1 MKNNRFINQNMSAA
15 GSKFAARNI
24 LVSALLLGGLLL
36 TGCNSFLTP
45 NNKTA
50 GGQTAGKYFDQDPAT
65 LRIYAY
71 SLLKPVAARVDVY
84 EEGVDLYMPSNKKS
98 GTQFDQYTITPENDD
113 VKSLY
118 ANLYACIN
126 MANAVISYDTDG
138 KYKAEMIFLR
148 SYCYYILSQE
158 FGGVPYSTT
167 YINDSERSY
176 PRTDLATLYKS
187 LIEDLTSIADD
198 ASLPAEN
205 TTGSASQRAVK
216 ALLAK
221 VCLAAG
227 WDLGTTVTDAA
238 QGTYTI
244 QDDTYFREALR
255 WAQAAINSQTLSMPF
270 EEKWSPAN
278 EGNAEVIFAVQYDR
292 AGWPGEL
299 KTGGHGL
306 QNTFGSYYG
315 DCTSTGEKYV
325 DGMHASNP
333 KSSYLWSA
341 DDKRYDATFMTTMYN
356 STKGGWGT
364 EGYYAYY
371 NADAAAQDT
380 MPVLLRIFPGT
391 AGTSE
396 ATAYKAANAKRLEK
410 GDCVNEPAV
419 IVMSYPKMWVNGTE
433 YDYVTY
439 LKDNPGMFSA
449 PVVKKFDDPN
459 SSAIAVNKTNGYRD
473 IVVLHLSDIYL
484 VAAEAALMSGDQS
497 TAEGYINDVRTRA
510 GVAATDFASYT
521 SPYSSIYPSFS
532 NTPIDLIL
540 DERARE
546 LYAEGH
552 RWMDLRRTRQLVRYN
567 NLFNYDLAGS
577 ALSRMSNAS
586 GDIKWYKPIPQAEI
600 NANNALTEADQNKG
614 Y

>member
-1 MKNNRFINQNMSAA
+1 MKT
-15 GSKFAARNI
+15 KNI
-24 LVSALLLGGLLL
+24 FVCALLFGGLLL
-36 TGCNSFLTP
+36 SGCDSFLTP
-45 NNKTA
+45 ENKTA
-50 GGQTAGKYFDQDPAT
+50 GGQSAEKYFSEDAST
-65 LRIYAY
+65 LRVYAY

-84 EEGVDLYMPSNKKS
+84 EEGVDLYMPSNKKT
-98 GTQFDQYTITPENDD
+98 GTDFDQYTITPENTD

-118 ANLYACIN
+118 SDLYACVN
-126 MANAVISYDTDG
+126 MANATIFYDKDG
-138 KYKAEMIFLR
+138 KYKAEMTFVR

-158 FGGVPYSTT
+158 FGGVPYSST
-167 YINDSERSY
+167 YINGSERNY
-176 PRTDLATLYKS
+176 PRTELSEFYKS
-187 LIEDLTSIADD
+187 LISDLTAIADD
-198 ASLPAEN
+198 ASLAAEN
-205 TTGSASQRAVK
+205 TTGVASQRAVK

-227 WDLGTTVTDAA
+227 WDLGTTITDAL

-244 QDDTYFREALR
+244 TDDTYFKQALE
-255 WAQAAINSQTLSMPF
+255 WARQAINSQALTMSF
-270 EEKWSPAN
+270 EDKWAPSN
-278 EGNAEVIFAVQYDR
+278 EGNAEVIFSVQYDR
-292 AGWPGEL
+292 AGWPGDL

-333 KSSYLWSA
+333 KSSYLWTA
-341 DDKRYDATFMTTMYN
+341 EDKRYDATFMTTMYN

-371 NADAAAQDT
+371 NADAAARDT
-380 MPVLLRIFPGT
+380 LPIMMRVYPGT
-391 AGTSE
+391 ASTSV
-396 ATAYKAANAKRLEK
+396 ATTFQSANAKRLEK
-410 GDCVNEPAV
+410 GDCVNTPVV
-419 IVMSYPKMWVNGTE
+419 IVMSYPKIWANGTE
-433 YDYVTY
+433 SDYITY
-439 LKDNPGMFSA
+439 VKDGMYAA

-459 SSAIAVNKTNGYRD
+459 SSAIALNKTNDYRD
-473 IVVLHLSDIYL
+473 IVVLHLSDLYL
-484 VAAEAALMSGDQS
+484 VAAEAALMSGDQG
-497 TAEGYINDVRTRA
+497 TAERYINDVRARA
-510 GVAATDFASYT
+510 GVAATDFASYV
-521 SPYSSIYPSFS
+521 SPYASVYPAFS
-532 NTPIDLIL
+532 NTPIDLVL

-567 NLFNYDLAGS
+567 NLFNADLVGN
-577 ALSRMSNAS
+577 ALGRMSNAS

>member
-1 MKNNRFINQNMSAA
+1 MKT
-15 GSKFAARNI
+15 KNI
-24 LVSALLLGGLLL
+24 FVCALLFGGLLSS
-36 TGCNSFLTP
+36 GCDSFLTP
-45 NNKTA
+45 ENKTA
-50 GGQTAGKYFDQDPAT
+50 GGQSAEKYFSEDAST
-65 LRIYAY
+65 LRVYTY

-84 EEGVDLYMPSNKKS
+84 EEGVDLYMPSNKKT
-98 GTQFDQYTITPENDD
+98 GTQFDQYTITPENTD

-118 ANLYACIN
+118 SDLYACIN
-126 MANAVISYDTDG
+126 MANATIFYDKDG
-138 KYKAEMIFLR
+138 KYKAEMVFVR

-158 FGGVPYSTT
+158 FGGVPYSST
-167 YINDSERSY
+167 YINGSERNY
-176 PRTDLATLYKS
+176 PRTELSEFYKS
-187 LIEDLTSIADD
+187 LISDLTAISDD
-198 ASLPAEN
+198 ASLAAEN
-205 TTGSASQRAVK
+205 TTGVASQRAVK

-227 WDLGTTVTDAA
+227 WDLGTTVTDAV

-244 QDDTYFREALR
+244 QDDTYFKETLR
-255 WAQAAINSQTLSMPF
+255 WAKQAINSQELTMPF

-333 KSSYLWSA
+333 KSSYLWTT
-341 DDKRYDATFMTTMYN
+341 DDQRYDATFMTTMYN

-371 NADAAAQDT
+371 NADAAAKDT
-380 MPVLLRIFPGT
+380 LPILLRVYPGT
-391 AGTSE
+391 ASTSD
-396 ATAYKAANAKRLEK
+396 AAAYKSANAKRLEK
-410 GDCVNEPAV
+410 GECVNEPAV

-433 YDYVTY
+433 YDYATY
-439 LKDNPGMFSA
+439 VKDNPGMFSA

-473 IVVLHLSDIYL
+473 IVVLHLSDLYL
-484 VAAEAALMSGDQS
+484 VAAEAALMSGEQA
-497 TAEGYINDVRTRA
+497 TAEQYINDVRARA
-510 GVAATDFASYT
+510 GVAATDFASYV
-521 SPYSSIYPSFS
+521 SPYASVYSGFS
-532 NTPIDLIL
+532 NTPIDLVL

-552 RWMDLRRTRQLVRYN
+552 RWIDLRRTHQLVRYN
-567 NLFNYDLAGS
+567 NLFNADLAGN
-577 ALSRMSNAS
+577 ALGRMSNAS

>member
-1 MKNNRFINQNMSAA
+1 MKT
-15 GSKFAARNI
+15 RNI
-24 LVSALLLGGLLL
+24 FVGALLFWGLLL
-36 TGCNSFLTP
+36 TGCDSFLTP
-45 NNKTA
+45 ENKTA
-50 GGQTAGKYFDQDPAT
+50 GGQSAEKYFSEDPAT
-65 LRIYAY
+65 LRVYAY
-71 SLLKPVAARVDVY
+71 SLLKPIVARVDVY
-84 EEGVDLYMPSNKKS
+84 EEGVDLYMPSNKKT
-98 GTQFDQYTITPENDD
+98 GTDFDQYTMTPENAD

-118 ANLYACIN
+118 SDLYACIN
-126 MANAVISYDTDG
+126 MANATIFYDKDG
-138 KYKAEMIFLR
+138 KYKAEMTFVR
-148 SYCYYILSQE
+148 SYCYYVLSQE
-158 FGGVPYSTT
+158 FGGVPYNTT
-167 YINDSERSY
+167 YINNSERNY
-176 PRTDLATLYKS
+176 PRTELSEFYKS
-187 LIEDLTSIADD
+187 LISDLTAIADD
-198 ASLPAEN
+198 ASLATEN
-205 TTGSASQRAVK
+205 TMGEASQRAAK

-227 WDLGTTVTDAA
+227 WDLGTTITDAL

-244 QDDTYFREALR
+244 TDDTYFKQALE
-255 WAQAAINSQTLSMPF
+255 WAKQTINGQALTMPF
-270 EEKWSPAN
+270 EDKWAPTN

-333 KSSYLWSA
+333 KSSYLWTA

-356 STKGGWGT
+356 STEGGWGT

-371 NADAAAQDT
+371 NADVAARDT
-380 MPVLLRIFPGT
+380 LPIMLRVYPGT
-391 AGTSE
+391 ANISN
-396 ATAYKAANAKRLEK
+396 ATTFQSANAKRLEK
-410 GDCVNEPAV
+410 GECINEPVV
-419 IVMSYPKMWVNGTE
+419 IVMSYPKIWANGTE

-439 LKDNPGMFSA
+439 VKDGMFAA

-473 IVVLHLSDIYL
+473 IVVLHLSDLYL
-484 VAAEAALMSGDQS
+484 VAAEAALMSGEQS
-497 TAEGYINDVRTRA
+497 TAEKYINDVRARA
-510 GVAATDFASYT
+510 GVAATDFASYV
-521 SPYSSIYPSFS
+521 SPYSGVYSTFT
-532 NTPIDLIL
+532 NTPIDLVL

-546 LYAEGH
+546 LYAEGY
-552 RWMDLRRTRQLVRYN
+552 RWMDLRRTHQLVRYN
-567 NLFNYDLAGS
+567 NIFNADLAGN
-577 ALSRMSNAS
+577 AMMRMSNAN